1 MDESSPPDAPVDNY
15 GEASGQQLQWR
26 DLIARIAA
34 GDDAALGEL
43 YDASSRVVYSL
54 TLRILVNPT
63 DAEEIT
69 LDVYTQVWRTAN
81 RFETQRGS
89 VMAWL
94 VTMARS
100 RAIDRLRSQK
110 HRNLVSSGDRDL
122 AELVSVTETPESQ
135 SVGKESVRYVRQ
147 AIEALPSEQK
157 QAIVLSFFS
166 GFSHP
171 EVAEQLGI
179 PLGTVKTRIRLGMTK
194 LRESLTVLRME
205 ARRAS

>member
-15 GEASGQQLQWR
+15 GDAAGQQLQWR
-26 DLIARIAA
+26 DLVARIAA

-54 TLRILVNPT
+54 TLRILTNPT

-69 LDVYTQVWRTAN
+69 LDIYTQVWRTAN

-94 VTMARS
+94 VTIARS

-110 HRNLVSSGDRDL
+110 NRHLVSCDDRDL
-122 AELVSVTETPESQ
+122 AELVAVTETPECQ
-135 SVGKESVRYVRQ
+135 SVGKESVRYIRQ

-171 EVAEQLGI
+171 EVAEHLGI

-194 LRESLTVLRME
+194 LRESLKGLRME